1 MKLAYVYMS
10 DEVFNKY
17 QAAITA
23 CGWQGTY
30 LFNQF
35 LSSFAGRNLDY
46 YRQVLATAAAAMNLE
61 QAKLYNL
68 LRSPEEPE
76 LPNYAEAMP
85 NYGTSPLASVVNVTA
100 NQADKRR
107 LGRFKCS
114 GRNAVV
120 LRLAALVE
128 RQSSPLTLS
137 RIIDWHLSEYWE
149 KIYAP
154 QLENDFNS
162 KL

>member
-1 MKLAYVYMS
+1 MKMAYVYMS
-10 DEVFNKY
+10 GDVMKKY
-17 QAAITA
+17 EAAIAA

-35 LSSFAGRNLDY
+35 LASFAGRNLDY
-46 YRQVLATAAAAMNLE
+46 YRQVLATASAAMKVSE
-61 QAKLYNL
+61 TELYDL

-76 LPNYAEAMP
+76 FPNYAEAMP
-85 NYGTSPLASVVNVTA
+85 DYGQSPLASVVSVSA
-100 NQADKRR
+100 NKEDRRR

-137 RIIDWHLSEYWE
+137 RIIHWHLSEYWDR
-149 KIYAP
+149 IYAP
-154 QLENDFNS
+154 QIENDFNS

>member
-1 MKLAYVYMS
+1 MKMAYVYMS
-10 DEVFNKY
+10 DEVIEKY
-17 QAAITA
+17 EAAIAA

-35 LSSFAGRNLDY
+35 LASFAGRNIDY
-46 YRQVLATAAAAMNLE
+46 YREVLATAAAAMKME
-61 QAKLYNL
+61 QTQLYEL

-85 NYGTSPLASVVNVTA
+85 NYGASPLASVVNVTA
-100 NQADKRR
+100 NKEDRRR

-114 GRNAVV
+114 GRNVVV

-137 RIIDWHLSEYWE
+137 RIIHWHLSEYWE
-149 KIYAP
+149 RIYAP
-154 QLENDFNS
+154 QIENDFNN

>member
-1 MKLAYVYMS
+1 MKM
-10 DEVFNKY
+10 
-17 QAAITA
+17 
-23 CGWQGTY
+23 
-30 LFNQF
+30 
-35 LSSFAGRNLDY
+35 
-46 YRQVLATAAAAMNLE
+46 E
-61 QAKLYNL
+61 QAQLYEL
-68 LRSPEEPE
+68 LRLPEEPE
-76 LPNYAEAMP
+76 LPNYVEAMP
-85 NYGTSPLASVVNVTA
+85 NYGASPLASVVSVA
-100 NQADKRR
+100 PKKEDRRR

-137 RIIDWHLSEYWE
+137 RIIYWHLSEYWG

-162 KL
+162 TL